1 MISKFLR
8 TFTLPIIQIKGYIRS
23 LNCKQYKF
31 TPKLQLKKRNESTYK
46 AESVVVVIKMVKL
59 GLNRRQCLI
68 TGIAAIPSPNIQT
81 NKVESH

>member
-46 AESVVVVIKMVKL
+46 AE
-59 GLNRRQCLI
+59 
-68 TGIAAIPSPNIQT
+68 
-81 NKVESH
+81 